1 MERIPY
7 PMSELHFY
15 RYGNVVVDERN
26 QDGYGERYGHIVGF
40 SRNVNGELLLR
51 VRWEGEVND
60 NESVIHPGNIKVIE

>member
-1 MERIPY
+1 MERLPY
-7 PMSELHFY
+7 PLSELHFY

-26 QDGYGERYGHIVGF
+26 QDGHGERYGHIVGF
-40 SRNVNGELLLR
+40 SRNVSGELLLR